1 MIRAFKNY
9 FAITKKEWN
18 GMVVLMLIIVLVL
31 AAPYVMQY
39 LHNDEA
45 MDVKEFK
52 KIAEQIK
59 WAKGGQPDTYAAI
72 NIDADKKELNPVMFK
87 FNPNGLSI
95 NQWKKLGLSERQIK
109 GIKNYE
115 SKGGHYYTK
124 ADVQKM
130 YTITPE
136 DYTRMAPYID
146 LPEGEATTK
155 GETMVEINTADSA
168 QFTELKG
175 IGASFAARI
184 VSYRRQLGGFVK
196 KEQLMEVF
204 GIDSAKYNALAKQ
217 IMLNPKKIIKI
228 DINNVT
234 VDGLR
239 QFPYL
244 NFKQMNAIVE
254 YRKQHG
260 NYQSVNDLHDIALLN
275 DEILRKIAP
284 YLKYR

>member
-1 MIRAFKNY
+1 MIKAFKNY

-18 GMVVLMLIIVLVL
+18 GMVVLMVLIVLVL
-31 AAPYVMQY
+31 AAPYALQY
-39 LHNDEA
+39 FHKDKPMDLAEFKKAIAQVKTAKGGEDTYASANPAD
-45 MDVKEFK
+45 DVKE
-52 KIAEQIK
+52 
-59 WAKGGQPDTYAAI
+59 
-72 NIDADKKELNPVMFK
+72 LRPVMFK

-95 NQWKKLGLSERQIK
+95 EQWKKLGLSERQAK

-115 SKGGHYYTK
+115 NKGGRFYTK
-124 ADVQKM
+124 ADVKKM

-136 DYTRMAPYID
+136 DYTRLASYID
-146 LPEGEATTK
+146 LPEGESTMK

-168 QFTELKG
+168 HFTELKG

-184 VSYRRQLGGFVK
+184 VNYRKQLGGFIN
-196 KEQLMEVF
+196 KEQLMEIY
-204 GIDSAKYNALAKQ
+204 GIDSAKYHAFAKQ
-217 IMLNPKKIIKI
+217 LTLNPSKITKI
-228 DINNVT
+228 DINKVT
-234 VDGLR
+234 VDELR

-260 NYQSVNDLHDIALLN
+260 NYQSANDLHDIALLN

-284 YLKYR
+284 YLKYK